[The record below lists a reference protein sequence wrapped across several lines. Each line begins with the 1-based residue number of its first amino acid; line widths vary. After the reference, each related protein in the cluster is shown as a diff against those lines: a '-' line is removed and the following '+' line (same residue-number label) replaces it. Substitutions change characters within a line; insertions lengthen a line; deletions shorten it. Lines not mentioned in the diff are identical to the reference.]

1 MANFYVS
8 NYTEKEFK
16 ELDNKV
22 LLLSKEKKK
31 YTQLGLNLTI
41 IIR

>member
-22 LLLSKEKKK
+22 LLFSKEKNI
-31 YTQLGLNLTI
+31 LNWG
-41 IIR
+41 

>member
-22 LLLSKEKKK
+22 LLFFKRKNI
-31 YTQLGLNLTI
+31 LNWG
-41 IIR
+41 

>member
-22 LLLSKEKKK
+22 LLLSKEKKNI
-31 YTQLGLNLTI
+31 LNWG
-41 IIR
+41 

>member
-22 LLLSKEKKK
+22 LLLSKEKK